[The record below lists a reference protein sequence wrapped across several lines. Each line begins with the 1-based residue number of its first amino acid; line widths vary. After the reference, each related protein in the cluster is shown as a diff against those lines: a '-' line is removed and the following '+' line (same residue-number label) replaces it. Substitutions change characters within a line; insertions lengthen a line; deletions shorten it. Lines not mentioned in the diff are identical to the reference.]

1 MLCNIALVLGLAAP
15 ILAAKRISY
24 DKVWTPKG
32 DKLPD
37 FSFAGYHQS
46 ELPLPSLKTPATATV
61 NPGSGDQSPAIQSA
75 LDEVYKNGGG
85 VVLLG
90 AGTFA
95 LSTPLLIQNGTV
107 LRGAG
112 IGKTTLTVKDLK
124 KDVISVGQTTQK
136 EKKGSSVKITDT
148 YVPAGTSLVH
158 VSDSSSLKT
167 GMYVYVERGVTQK
180 WIDAMG
186 MTAHKEGGE
195 FNRNFT
201 WLKVSQM

>member
-1 MLCNIALVLGLAAP
+1 MLCNIALILGLAAP
-15 ILAAKRISY
+15 ILAAKKVNY

-46 ELPLPSLKTPATATV
+46 ELPLPSLKTPAIATV

-90 AGTFA
+90 AGTYA

-201 WLKVSQM
+201 WLKVSRM